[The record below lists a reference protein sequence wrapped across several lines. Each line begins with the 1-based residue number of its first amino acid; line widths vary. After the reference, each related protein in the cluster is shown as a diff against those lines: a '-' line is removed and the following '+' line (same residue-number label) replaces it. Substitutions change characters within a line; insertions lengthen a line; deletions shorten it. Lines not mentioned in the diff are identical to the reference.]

1 MTKSL
6 PPKSLV
12 LYADDDYEDL
22 DLVREAF
29 NKYADNV
36 ELINFRDGIQ
46 LLDFIKQLQP
56 GKPLPCLIILD
67 INMPRKN
74 GKEVLRD
81 LRRMEGFEEV
91 PVVLFS
97 TSTLPSEFAFAKSF
111 GAGFITKPLYTEQI
125 AHLVDEM
132 IEHCPEEVRKHVR
145 ERATAED
152 AKKLFS
158 RITFKTAFTF

>member
-12 LYADDDYEDL
+12 LYADDDSEDL
-22 DLVREAF
+22 DLVKEAF

-36 ELINFRDGIQ
+36 ELICFHDGIQ
-46 LLDFIKQLQP
+46 LLDFVQNLQP
-56 GKPLPCLIILD
+56 GKPLLCLIILD

-81 LRRMEGFEEV
+81 LRGMAGFEEV

-97 TSTLPSEFAFAKSF
+97 TSTLPSELAFAKSF

-125 AHLVDEM
+125 AHLVDQM
-132 IEHCPEEVRKHVR
+132 IEHCPEDVRKNMR
-145 ERATAED
+145 ERG
-152 AKKLFS
+152 KS
-158 RITFKTAFTF
+158 